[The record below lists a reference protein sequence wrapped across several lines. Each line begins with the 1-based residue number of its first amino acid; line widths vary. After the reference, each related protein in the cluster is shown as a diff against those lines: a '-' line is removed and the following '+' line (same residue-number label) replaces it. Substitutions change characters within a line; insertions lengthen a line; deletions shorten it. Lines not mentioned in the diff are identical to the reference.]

1 MPLEVENRRTH
12 SSGRLR
18 SISRSSGG
26 GERFSVVGAIG
37 CGDKKVSEKEEAA
50 GRGGELE
57 MDDDSEGEWVGGGGG
72 TMVAVAVVE
81 DASRAVS
88 DGESNHHSKSAVRSF

>member
-37 CGDKKVSEKEEAA
+37 CGDKKVSEKEDSA
-50 GRGGELE
+50 GRGELE
-57 MDDDSEGEWVGGGGG
+57 MDDASEGEWVGGGGG

-88 DGESNHHSKSAVRSF
+88 DGESNHHSKSTVRSF